1 MNEKMIVPGGLKYLS
16 LVYSSVINM
25 IIFPSCY
32 GIFSSRH
39 DYLLSNPRD
48 FLKSRGFIEI
58 GKELIA
64 AVILGQFGD
73 QPGQKGIGGPGLQQ
87 DTAGTGHIHDQSF
100 AAEQG

>member
-1 MNEKMIVPGGLKYLS
+1 MCWHKDIGYHVRIGWDKYIFQLMNEKMIVPGGLKYLC

-64 AVILGQFGD
+64 AVILG
-73 QPGQKGIGGPGLQQ
+73 
-87 DTAGTGHIHDQSF
+87 
-100 AAEQG
+100 